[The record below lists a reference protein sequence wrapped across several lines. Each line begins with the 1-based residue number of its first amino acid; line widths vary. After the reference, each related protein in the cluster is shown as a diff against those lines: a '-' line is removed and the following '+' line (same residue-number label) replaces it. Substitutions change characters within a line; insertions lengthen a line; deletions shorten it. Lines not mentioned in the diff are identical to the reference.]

1 MSLRSVATESYEDS
15 LISKVMAIILGLFM
29 AVDQTWE

>member
-1 MSLRSVATESYEDS
+1 MSLRNVAAGSEES
-15 LISKVMAIILGLFM
+15 LIGKVMAIILGLFM

>member
-1 MSLRSVATESYEDS
+1 MSLRNVAAESEKP
-15 LISKVMAIILGLFM
+15 LIIKIMAIILGLFM